1 MPPNPPPKMMK
12 KLLPFLLA
20 LLAAATVAPAREGS
34 PPRSTPA
41 KPAPSERE
49 NLVSRVESCEA
60 ILREFTGEKNR
71 LIPAEVLK
79 QARAIIIVNQFK
91 AGFIFGVQGGYGVIL
106 VKRANGWSVPA
117 LIRAG
122 EASLGL
128 QLGGKSVETVYVI
141 TDDQTPRL
149 LLNGRFDIGADAKA
163 VAGPKVAEADA
174 WKDGNPL
181 KIPVLVYS
189 KKAGLY
195 AGATVKAGFVSRDD
209 EANHLL
215 YSTTY
220 NLPELLYGDFV
231 KVVPEVQYLQNYVKK
246 IAP

>member
-1 MPPNPPPKMMK
+1 MMK
-12 KLLPFLLA
+12 NLLPLLLA
-20 LLAAATVAPAREGS
+20 LLAVPAIPVSAREGQ
-34 PPRSTPA
+34 PPKPTAPA
-41 KPAPSERE
+41 KPAPSDRE

-60 ILREFTGEKNR
+60 ILREFTAEKTA
-71 LIPAEVLK
+71 LIPANVLK

-91 AGFIFGVQGGYGVIL
+91 AGFIVGVQGGYGVIL

-117 LIRAG
+117 LLRAG

-128 QLGGKSVETVYVI
+128 QLGGKSVETVYII
-141 TDDQTPRL
+141 TDEQTPRL

-189 KKAGLY
+189 RKSGLY
-195 AGATVKAGFVSRDD
+195 AGATVKAGFVARDED
-209 EANHLL
+209 ANRLL
-215 YSTTY
+215 YNTTTVHFG
-220 NLPELLYGDFV
+220 LPEQLYGDYV
-231 KVVPEVQYLQNYVKK
+231 KPVIETEHLRNYVR
-246 IAP
+246 IITQ

>member
-1 MPPNPPPKMMK
+1 MIK
-12 KLLPFLLA
+12 KLLPLLLA
-20 LLAAATVAPAREGS
+20 LLVAVPAVPAREGQ
-34 PPRSTPA
+34 PA
-41 KPAPSERE
+41 KPADGTKPSPSDRER
-49 NLVSRVESCEA
+49 LVQQVESCEA
-60 ILREFTGEKNR
+60 LLREFMADKATA
-71 LIPAEVLK
+71 IPAEVLK

-106 VKRANGWSVPA
+106 VKRANGWSIPA

-128 QLGGKSVETVYVI
+128 QIGGKSVETIYII
-141 TDDQTPRL
+141 TDEQTPRL

-181 KIPVLVYS
+181 KIPVLIYS
-189 KKAGLY
+189 KKTGLY

-209 EANHLL
+209 EANRLL
-215 YSTTY
+215 YNTTTVHFG
-220 NLPELLYGDFV
+220 LPEQLYGD
-231 KVVPEVQYLQNYVKK
+231 YVKSVTETEYLRDYVTK
-246 IAP
+246 ITR